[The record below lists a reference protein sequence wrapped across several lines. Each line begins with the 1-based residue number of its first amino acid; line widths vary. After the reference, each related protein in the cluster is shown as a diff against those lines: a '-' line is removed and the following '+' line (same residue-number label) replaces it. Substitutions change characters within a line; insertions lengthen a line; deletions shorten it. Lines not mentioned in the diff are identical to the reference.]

1 MEKEKIKKW
10 GKSLL
15 SAIIG
20 AALSFGVTFG
30 IISEQKATEIREQ
43 FTTLD
48 QKSEELI
55 KALEAKDLETAL
67 AIAKELTK
75 TTKELIDNS
84 KEVISE
90 AKKAAEEAE
99 EAETEKTEETEETP
113 AEKTEE
119 SAPESS
125 EVPEPVAE

>member
-90 AKKAAEEAE
+90 AKKTADESETPSEES
-99 EAETEKTEETEETP
+99 EETP
-113 AEKTEE
+113 AENSEE
-119 SAPESS
+119 KAPESS